1 MRTKR
6 EDFFPSE
13 LYWLD
18 RVGPVGRL
26 EQLHGGV
33 GANIIIEPLGQYG
46 VAGAPSLLVMFDRL
60 VEPEWEQDIARIP
73 ALNCDLT
80 ILDARV
86 TLTWPTAA
94 GAATWKGHDA
104 PYMIL
109 NLYELLMKLALAG
122 AGRIRLYGYP
132 HPRPTNQKFI
142 PMPWSDV
149 YVVSLLIEKGGEPT
163 LEIYDGAT
171 CLQPKDEDIPRV
183 SPVFP
188 LLCVRWP

>member
-18 RVGPVGRL
+18 RVGPVARL
-26 EQLHGGV
+26 TQEHGGV
-33 GANIIIEPLGQYG
+33 PTDVTDLLDHDPNGS
-46 VAGAPSLLVMFDRL
+46 SLLVMLDRCIESDWASAVGL
-60 VEPEWEQDIARIP
+60 LQYHDQ
-73 ALNCDLT
+73 T

-94 GAATWKGHDA
+94 GVASWKGHDA

-109 NLYELLMKLALAG
+109 NLYDLLMRLAQAG

-132 HPRPTNQKFI
+132 HPRPTNRKFI

-149 YVVSLLIEKGGEPT
+149 YVVALLIEKGGEPRLDVEQEAAFDLWRLT
-163 LEIYDGAT
+163 HGA
-171 CLQPKDEDIPRV
+171 E
-183 SPVFP
+183 
-188 LLCVRWP
+188 WP